1 MSGNTKK
8 TPRSRTPRRSTK
20 SGPGKSAG
28 PESAEMSGN
37 ERKIEIPALTPRQQP
52 VLPSFVLSPSIPGE
66 IPYSGVDVTTLRRW
80 MEEPAFRGKLKRQ
93 GQEASELA
101 RRQLQAL
108 MPTALAI
115 MVEAAAKDPDPT
127 IRLRAAR
134 YLLSSGKHF
143 SGRLSKE
150 IEELRQLVRR
160 RQQAAEAA
168 KATKPLP

>member
-1 MSGNTKK
+1 MSG
-8 TPRSRTPRRSTK
+8 K
-20 SGPGKSAG
+20 SKF
-28 PESAEMSGN
+28 
-37 ERKIEIPALTPRQQP
+37 
-52 VLPSFVLSPSIPGE
+52 LPSPPASSQSCHPSSCPPPSPGE

-80 MEEPAFRGKLKRQ
+80 MEEPAFREKLKRQ

-115 MVEAAAKDPDPT
+115 LVEAAAKDPDPT

-134 YLLSSGKHF
+134 YLLSSGKQSSGKLF

-150 IEELRQLVRR
+150 IEELRQLVRL

-168 KATKPLP
+168 KATTPLP